1 MIFGVGCDLCE
12 ISRIEKTDERF
23 LNRCFTEK
31 ERELFKK
38 KHNAA
43 QTIAANFAVKE
54 AFSKAVGTGMR
65 EFFFNDIEV
74 LRDELGKP
82 YINLYGGAREKCEEL
97 KISAGFVSI
106 SHTKELAMA
115 YVVLEKENL

>member
-23 LNRCFTEK
+23 LKRCFTEK

-43 QTIAANFAVKE
+43 QTIAANFAAKE

-65 EFFFNDIEV
+65 DFFFNDIEV
-74 LRDELGKP
+74 LRDGLGKP
-82 YINLYGGAREKCEEL
+82 YINLYGGAKEKYDEL
-97 KISAGFVSI
+97 KISASFVSI

>member
-23 LNRCFTEK
+23 LKRCFTEK

-43 QTIAANFAVKE
+43 QTIAANFAAKE

-65 EFFFNDIEV
+65 DFFFNDIEV
-74 LRDELGKP
+74 LRDGLGKP
-82 YINLYGGAREKCEEL
+82 YINLYGGAKEKYDEL
-97 KISAGFVSI
+97 KISASFVSV